1 MHRQMFGLTFKCKS
15 GKITFVTEPQ
25 DLSFGDYLREL
36 RKAKGLSQKELA
48 ERVGIDFTYLSKIE
62 TGNAAPPAE
71 ETIRKLAKELKADAE
86 KLIFLAG
93 MVPKELGEVVTGSKA
108 IPTLL
113 RAMKDKEFTEEQLEE
128 CLRQL
133 RKKGPDKK

>member
-1 MHRQMFGLTFKCKS
+1 MS
-15 GKITFVTEPQ
+15 ESQ
-25 DLSFGDYLREL
+25 DLSFGDSLREL
-36 RKAKGLSQKELA
+36 RKEKGLSQKDLA

-71 ETIRKLAKELKADAE
+71 DTIRKLADVLRADAD
-86 KLIFLAG
+86 KLILLAG
-93 MVPKELGEVVTGSKA
+93 KVPKDLGKVVTGSKTM
-108 IPTLL
+108 PTLL

-133 RKKGPDKK
+133 RKKGPDKP

>member
-1 MHRQMFGLTFKCKS
+1 VDES
-15 GKITFVTEPQ
+15 Q

-48 ERVGIDFTYLSKIE
+48 DRVKIDFTYLSKIE
-62 TGNAAPPAE
+62 TGSAAPPAE
-71 ETIRKLAKELKADAE
+71 DTIRSLADVLRADAD

-93 MVPKELGEVVTGSKA
+93 KVPKELGEVVTGSKA

-113 RAMKDKEFTEEQLEE
+113 RAMKDKEFSEEQLEE

>member
-1 MHRQMFGLTFKCKS
+1 M
-15 GKITFVTEPQ
+15 TESQ
-25 DLSFGDYLREL
+25 DPSFGDYLREL

-62 TGNAAPPAE
+62 TGGAAPPAE
-71 ETIRKLAKELKADAE
+71 DTILRLADVLRADAD
-86 KLIFLAG
+86 KLILLAG
-93 MVPKELGEVVTGSKA
+93 KVPKDLSKVVTGSSA
-108 IPTLL
+108 VPTLL

-133 RKKGPDKK
+133 RKKGPEKK